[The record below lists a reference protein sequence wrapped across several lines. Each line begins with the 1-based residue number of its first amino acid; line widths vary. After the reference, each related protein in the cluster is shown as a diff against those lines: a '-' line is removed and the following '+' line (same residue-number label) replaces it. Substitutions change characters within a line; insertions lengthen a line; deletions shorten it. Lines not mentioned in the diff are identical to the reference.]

1 MANTVK
7 YGNKTYDLDK
17 PDDRAAFAKASNTTS
32 VSSETLQDIADQE
45 YAKEY
50 GGGMSKAELQDFE
63 TLISRLEGSKMR
75 QAAQSNRARQRDTFA
90 GGLASMMGN
99 FWSS

>member
-1 MANTVK
+1 MSYSIPSTAYNRNRATEA
-7 YGNKTYDLDK
+7 GL
-17 PDDRAAFAKASNTTS
+17 RAAGMDEAEAKALENAQL
-32 VSSETLQDIADQE
+32 ER
-45 YAKEY
+45 EY
-50 GGGMSKAELQDFE
+50 GGGMSRAELQDFE

-99 FWSS
+99 F